1 MKIFKLLC
9 ACAITAQFSLALAQ
23 KAQQSI
29 AMPTMPS
36 MPSMSTPTIGSG
48 FYVPGANG
56 FYGANSQQQSAK
68 NSQKN
73 SSAAPS
79 ASTVTSANAD
89 SALSDGTDSIALAK
103 NQNDILEALAS
114 KVSPTSAL
122 NQNVLTTG
130 DISSLDKLGLFGSV
144 SSLIGKNSGTSATT
158 SVTNEKLLKQV
169 LTELQELKAQV
180 QAEGTATAKKS
191 ALSVPSKKILRFNLN
206 GQDVITGIR
215 QVFFS
220 KEETDGTFLLTGDRV
235 LSVNGSSIPETFYLL
250 FKAVGT
256 NCGTTLY
263 DVSVST
269 SIANAIES
277 GSAEKSAVISSP
289 LAVAA
294 SKEKLS
300 ASRTGNLVSLRVNE
314 DNLHMDLLLGL
325 DN

>member
-158 SVTNEKLLKQV
+158 SGSRSISPNGGKM
-169 LTELQELKAQV
+169 
-180 QAEGTATAKKS
+180 
-191 ALSVPSKKILRFNLN
+191 IL
-206 GQDVITGIR
+206 
-215 QVFFS
+215 
-220 KEETDGTFLLTGDRV
+220 
-235 LSVNGSSIPETFYLL
+235 Y
-250 FKAVGT
+250 
-256 NCGTTLY
+256 
-263 DVSVST
+263 
-269 SIANAIES
+269 
-277 GSAEKSAVISSP
+277 
-289 LAVAA
+289 
-294 SKEKLS
+294 
-300 ASRTGNLVSLRVNE
+300 
-314 DNLHMDLLLGL
+314 
-325 DN
+325 